1 MIGAWFLPVLLFLL
15 DKSCWTDKSIRVSTE
30 YISHVLAYATLKLIH
45 IAVTNCPARRAGLS
59 DRTHYHNVL
68 ASFCLGPSIPLL
80 QNPKRGRIKEMQVRL
95 RLAMRPSLVNLLR
108 GSIHPLRTSSP
119 KKAAAA
125 PARARRYSGLCS
137 RHHSSP
143 PRSRWPHPSALAVC
157 TSAAGPRPLRLKREE
172 GESARC

>member
-1 MIGAWFLPVLLFLL
+1 MGAWFLPVLLFLL
-15 DKSCWTDKSIRVSTE
+15 DKSCWTDKSIRVSAE
-30 YISHVLAYATLKLIH
+30 HISHVLAYATLKLIH

-68 ASFCLGPSIPLL
+68 ASASVRLLPPAPASSLL

-95 RLAMRPSLVNLLR
+95 AMRPSLANLLR

-125 PARARRYSGLCS
+125 PARSCSGLCS

-143 PRSRWPHPSALAVC
+143 PRSHWPHPSALAVC
-157 TSAAGPRPLRLKREE
+157 TSAAGPRSPWLKREKGE
-172 GESARC
+172 GARC